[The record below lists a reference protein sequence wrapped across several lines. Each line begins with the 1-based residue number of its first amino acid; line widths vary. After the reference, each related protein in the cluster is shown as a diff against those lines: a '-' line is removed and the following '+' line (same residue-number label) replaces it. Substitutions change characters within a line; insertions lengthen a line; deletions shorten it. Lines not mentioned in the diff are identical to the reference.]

1 MAQLPV
7 PGAELTVDA
16 GPPPVDP
23 ASATPAAVHDLL
35 RTLWSA
41 GHAAYVVGGSL
52 RDTLLGRPASDWDLA
67 TSAPPEATTAL
78 FPGSV
83 YENQFGT
90 VAVRTRDRA
99 VGEVEIT
106 TMRSDHEY
114 ADHRR
119 PHRVEFGD
127 SIELDLARR
136 DFTVNA
142 IAWGAEPGTEPRL
155 VDPYGGRD
163 DLAARSL
170 RAVGDPST
178 RFGEDALRMVRAVR
192 LAATLDFTIE
202 PATLA
207 AIQDRAE
214 LVRHLSGERIAA
226 EMRKLLGAPR
236 PSVGLRLLSDTGLL

>member
-1 MAQLPV
+1 MGEPGHSLQDVQPPEGRQDHRGGPAAAAQAAVRAAQRHLFALHPLSRGRAQRRVALLPV

-23 ASATPAAVHDLL
+23 ASATPAAVHDLI

-99 VGEVEIT
+99 VREVEIT
-106 TMRSDHEY
+106 TMR
-114 ADHRR
+114 
-119 PHRVEFGD
+119 
-127 SIELDLARR
+127 
-136 DFTVNA
+136 
-142 IAWGAEPGTEPRL
+142 
-155 VDPYGGRD
+155 
-163 DLAARSL
+163 
-170 RAVGDPST
+170 
-178 RFGEDALRMVRAVR
+178 
-192 LAATLDFTIE
+192 
-202 PATLA
+202 
-207 AIQDRAE
+207 
-214 LVRHLSGERIAA
+214 
-226 EMRKLLGAPR
+226 
-236 PSVGLRLLSDTGLL
+236 